1 MTISKVWEILS
12 YLVPFSNKEATT
24 DFTPSHI
31 KDDLSDGS
39 VNGILKKAGAGQRRV
54 LPSIIAA
61 AAAAALLFSASAA
74 FSEGRPAAIMIDL
87 FAVAC
92 LLTIILI
99 NYFSGTSGRQAIRS
113 AESGWKETRRKL
125 QMALEHADRIAAFG
139 ERSNRARSEFL
150 AHMSHEIRT
159 PLNGVI
165 GMARLLL
172 GTELNI
178 EQREYAEAVKNRAE
192 ALLQTITDIL
202 DFSKIEAGKMILEVI
217 PFDLRVTLEDIID
230 MFSLQLYEKQLDLIC
245 LIDPDIPSLIKGDP
259 GRLRQVLIN
268 LIGNAVKFTEKGE
281 VSVKVNLE
289 SDENNRITLHF
300 SVADTGIGIA
310 EALVASLFHPYQQAD
325 TSTARKY
332 GGTGLGLSISKQLV
346 ERMGGTIGV
355 DSTPGMGSTFWFTV
369 VLEKQAPHESQIREM
384 AADIKGVPVLVVDEN
399 KTNRHML
406 EELLNHWECLYD
418 EATDGETAFAKLQ
431 DAASRAK
438 PFRIVILDAEI
449 SGTSGEMLG
458 ARIMREPAFSAP
470 QMIMM
475 TSLGNRGDV
484 ARLESAGFSAYLTKP
499 IKQCQLLDCL
509 LTLHGNQAHPALLPE
524 HTMVTRHTLVENRRR
539 RLKILLVEDDVVSRK
554 VTINLLE
561 RLGYLPDTAENG
573 KMAMAALENRNYDLI
588 LMDCVMPVMN
598 GFETA
603 REMRRMNAL
612 KQIPIIAMTAHT
624 GAEIGEKCIESGMN
638 DYISKPV
645 TSKQLAET
653 IDKWTQL
660 PETLEL
666 LELPQIP
673 VPPQMIFDRA
683 DLINRLMGD
692 EGFARELAVQFLKD
706 LPRRRSLLKMAI
718 DQRNAEA
725 VRLEAHSLKGS
736 ATNLSAPA
744 LREISYRIETA
755 AAEGKTETAHHLLRE
770 LDSQIQ
776 HFKNALIL
784 SKLISLDDC

>member
-1 MTISKVWEILS
+1 M
-12 YLVPFSNKEATT
+12 
-24 DFTPSHI
+24 
-31 KDDLSDGS
+31 
-39 VNGILKKAGAGQRRV
+39 
-54 LPSIIAA
+54 
-61 AAAAALLFSASAA
+61 
-74 FSEGRPAAIMIDL
+74 
-87 FAVAC
+87 
-92 LLTIILI
+92 IILI
-99 NYFSGTSGRQAIRS
+99 NYFSGTSRRQAIRA
-113 AESGWKETRRKL
+113 AEAGWKETRRKL
-125 QMALEHADRIAAFG
+125 QMALEHADRVAASG

-178 EQREYAEAVKNRAE
+178 EQREYAEAVKSRAE

-217 PFDLRVTLEDIID
+217 PFDLRVTMEDIID
-230 MFSLQLYEKQLDLIC
+230 MFSIQLYEKQLDLIC

-281 VSVKVNLE
+281 ISVKVDLD

-300 SVADTGIGIA
+300 SIADTGIGIA
-310 EALVASLFHPYQQAD
+310 EALMASLFQPYQQAD

-346 ERMGGTIGV
+346 EQMGGDIGV
-355 DSTPGMGSTFWFTV
+355 DSVPGEGSTFWFTA
-369 VLEKQAPHESQIREM
+369 VLEKQGAHESQIRDM
-384 AADIKGVPVLVVDEN
+384 APDIMGVPVLVVDEN

-406 EELLNHWECLYD
+406 KALLIHWGCIHD
-418 EATDGETAFAKLQ
+418 EAADVETALAKLQ

-499 IKQCQLLDCL
+499 IRQCQLLDCL
-509 LTLHGNQAHPALLPE
+509 LTLHGNPSHPALPQE
-524 HTMVTRHTLVENRRR
+524 HKMVTRHTLVENRRR

-561 RLGYLPDTAENG
+561 RLGFLPDTAENG
-573 KMAMAALENRNYDLI
+573 KMAMAALERQNYDLI

-603 REMRRMNAL
+603 REIRGNNAL
-612 KQIPIIAMTAHT
+612 KQIPIIALTAHT

-645 TSKQLAET
+645 TSKQLGDM
-653 IDKWTQL
+653 IDKLTQL

-673 VPPQMIFDRA
+673 VPTQMIFDKA
-683 DLINRLMGD
+683 ALINRVMGD

-706 LPRRRSLLKMAI
+706 LPRRRSLLKTAI
-718 DQRNAEA
+718 IQRDAEA

-755 AAEGKTETAHHLLRE
+755 AAAGKTETAHHLLRE

>member
-1 MTISKVWEILS
+1 
-12 YLVPFSNKEATT
+12 
-24 DFTPSHI
+24 
-31 KDDLSDGS
+31 
-39 VNGILKKAGAGQRRV
+39 
-54 LPSIIAA
+54 
-61 AAAAALLFSASAA
+61 
-74 FSEGRPAAIMIDL
+74 
-87 FAVAC
+87 
-92 LLTIILI
+92 
-99 NYFSGTSGRQAIRS
+99 
-113 AESGWKETRRKL
+113 
-125 QMALEHADRIAAFG
+125 
-139 ERSNRARSEFL
+139 
-150 AHMSHEIRT
+150 
-159 PLNGVI
+159 
-165 GMARLLL
+165 
-172 GTELNI
+172 
-178 EQREYAEAVKNRAE
+178 
-192 ALLQTITDIL
+192 
-202 DFSKIEAGKMILEVI
+202 MILEVI
-217 PFDLRVTLEDIID
+217 PFDLRVTMEDIID
-230 MFSLQLYEKQLDLIC
+230 MFSIQLYEKQLDLIC

-281 VSVKVNLE
+281 ISVKVHLD

-310 EALVASLFHPYQQAD
+310 EALMASLFQPYQQAD

-346 ERMGGTIGV
+346 EQMGGDIGV
-355 DSTPGMGSTFWFTV
+355 DSIPGEGSTFWFRA
-369 VLEKQAPHESQIREM
+369 VLEKQGAHESQIRDM
-384 AADIKGVPVLVVDEN
+384 APDIMGVPVLVVDEN

-406 EELLNHWECLYD
+406 KALLNHWGCAHD
-418 EATDGETAFAKLQ
+418 EAADVETALAKLQ
-431 DAASRAK
+431 EAASRAK

-499 IKQCQLLDCL
+499 IRQCQLLDCL
-509 LTLHGNQAHPALLPE
+509 LTLHGNPSHPAVSQE
-524 HTMVTRHTLVENRRR
+524 HKMVTRHTLVENRRR

-561 RLGYLPDTAENG
+561 RLGFLPDTAENG
-573 KMAMAALENRNYDLI
+573 RAAMAALERQNYDLI

-603 REMRRMNAL
+603 REIRGTNAL

-624 GAEIGEKCIESGMN
+624 GAEIGEKCLESGMN

-645 TSKQLAET
+645 TSKQLSDM
-653 IDKWTQL
+653 IDKLIQL
-660 PETLEL
+660 PETSEL

-673 VPPQMIFDRA
+673 VPTQMIFDKTT
-683 DLINRLMGD
+683 LINRVMGD

-706 LPRRRSLLKMAI
+706 LPRRRSLLKTAI
-718 DQRNAEA
+718 FQRDAEA
-725 VRLEAHSLKGS
+725 VRIEAHSLKGS

-755 AAEGKTETAHHLLRE
+755 AAAGKTETAHYLLRE